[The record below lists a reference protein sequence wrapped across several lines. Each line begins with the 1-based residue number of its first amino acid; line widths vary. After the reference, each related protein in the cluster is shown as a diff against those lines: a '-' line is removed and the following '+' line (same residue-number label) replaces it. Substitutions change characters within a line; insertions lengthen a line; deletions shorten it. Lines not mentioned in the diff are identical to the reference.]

1 MKVAVLGLGEAG
13 SLIAADLAGGGDE
26 VHAYDPAV
34 AQAPEGVTLHPE
46 AATTVVGCELVM
58 ALTAGSV
65 AKEALTGVID
75 SLGDH
80 PVYSDLSTAAPS
92 LKMDLAGMLAAR
104 GVLFADVALMA
115 PVPGRG
121 LAAPSLASGSGA
133 VRYAEMINDRGG
145 RVEVVGADPGE
156 AATRKL
162 LRSIVMKGVA
172 AVLIESMDAAGEAG
186 KTEWFWGHIVEALA
200 GLDEPMLR
208 RLVFDTAPHAR
219 RRIDEMEAARDLLDE
234 LGLPSTMTAA
244 TITHLRR
251 LAGEGTA

>member
-13 SLIAADLAGGGDE
+13 SLIAADLARSGDE
-26 VHAYDPAV
+26 VHAHDPAV
-34 AQAPEGVTLHPE
+34 AQAPEGVTLHLE
-46 AATTVVGCELVM
+46 AATTVGGCELVL
-58 ALTAGSV
+58 AVTAGGA

-75 SLGDH
+75 SLEND
-80 PVYSDLSTAAPS
+80 PVYADLSTGAPA
-92 LKMDLAGMLAAR
+92 LKIDLARKVAAR

-121 LAAPSLASGSGA
+121 LATPALASGTGA
-133 VRYAEMINDRGG
+133 ERYADLINERGG
-145 RVEVVGADPGE
+145 KVEVVGALAGE
-156 AATRKL
+156 AAARKL

-172 AVLIESMDAAGEAG
+172 AVLIESMDAADEAG

-219 RRIDEMEAARDLLDE
+219 RRIDEMEAARDLLVD
-234 LGLPSTMTAA
+234 LGISPTMTTA
-244 TITHLRR
+244 TVAHLRR
-251 LAGEGTA
+251 LAEERP